1 MSIQSFENAAARV
14 PKFAEI
20 DRKFGPARNVSVE
33 LARSLSPTD
42 RLAVWVTDRVGSM
55 AFFFA
60 VAIWTILWL
69 GWNTAGP
76 VEFRFDPGPAFA
88 VWLFFSNLL
97 QLHLMPLIMVGQNL
111 QDRYGELVA
120 SADFDI
126 SQRTEA
132 AKLIKDTSQAKLD
145 TTVELHLRM
154 GVDPKHADQMV
165 RGAAVLPNGTGK
177 KVRVIAFAQGDKA
190 RDAEAAGADAV
201 GAEDLAK
208 RIEGGWLDFDV
219 AIATPDLMGQVGR
232 LGRVLGPRGLMPNP
246 KSGTVTFD
254 VAKAVRDA
262 KGGRVEFR
270 TDKTGVI
277 HTVVGKSSF
286 TQEQILGNLATLMDA
301 VNRARPVGVKGT
313 YIRAAHLTSTQGPS
327 VKLEL
332 GATNE
337 LAGQART

>member
-1 MSIQSFENAAARV
+1 MTIAR
-14 PKFAEI
+14 
-20 DRKFGPARNVSVE
+20 
-33 LARSLSPTD
+33 
-42 RLAVWVTDRVGSM
+42 
-55 AFFFA
+55 
-60 VAIWTILWL
+60 
-69 GWNTAGP
+69 TAGAQRAIDGRPERPKGASP
-76 VEFRFDPGPAFA
+76 VAKQH
-88 VWLFFSNLL
+88 SK
-97 QLHLMPLIMVGQNL
+97 
-111 QDRYGELVA
+111 RYRALAEKIERGRECPP
-120 SADFDI
+120 S
-126 SQRTEA
+126 EA
-132 AKLIKDTSQAKLD
+132 AKLVKDTSQAKFD

-154 GVDPKHADQMV
+154 GVDPKHVDQMA
-165 RGAAVLPNGTGK
+165 RGEAVMPNGTGK
-177 KVRVIAFAQGDKA
+177 KVRVIAFAQGEKA
-190 RDAEAAGADAV
+190 RDALAAGADAV

-277 HTVVGKSSF
+277 HTVVAASSF
-286 TQEQILGNLATLMDA
+286 TEQAIIANLATLMDA
-301 VNRARPVGVKGT
+301 VNRARPTGVKGT

-332 GATNE
+332 GAINE
-337 LAGQART
+337 LAGQARA